1 MHRYRGD
8 AIHRPYNE
16 SVATSSRLALTDIQG
31 LTVRPDA
38 SLSEYTRFGIG
49 GPADL
54 LIETADETAFTAA
67 LALLREQG
75 RPHVVIG
82 SGTNLVVSDAGFRG
96 TVLRYTA
103 SSIRREGL
111 MVECDAGV
119 ELMDLVRYTVDQDL
133 QGIQTLMGIPGA
145 VGGAVY
151 GNAGAYGH
159 SISEVVRAVRFFDG
173 YTIRGVSG
181 EGCEF
186 RYRESVFKRN
196 RNWIVL
202 RARMEFSEGDGPG
215 LRKTADE
222 ILAIRNEKFP
232 PTLKCAG
239 SIFKNLHEA
248 ELPAAVRAEVPDKVV
263 REGKIPSA
271 WFLEQVGAKDSWE
284 GRIHIAPYH
293 ANLIYNA
300 GGATAEELCRMIAR
314 LKKAVFARFG
324 ILLEEEVQYVGFEGE
339 PAAYGATG
347 SVAGRVASGKA
358 S

>member
-1 MHRYRGD
+1 M
-8 AIHRPYNE
+8 
-16 SVATSSRLALTDIQG
+16 ATPAKPALPDIQG
-31 LTVRPDA
+31 LTFRAGAP
-38 SLSEYTRFGIG
+38 LSEYTRFGIG

-54 LIETADETAFTAA
+54 LIETDEEAAFTEA
-67 LALLREQG
+67 LRRLQEQG
-75 RPHVVIG
+75 LPHVVIG
-82 SGTNLVVSDAGFRG
+82 CGTNLVVSDAGFRG

-103 SSIRREGL
+103 DTIRRGGHFI
-111 MVECDAGV
+111 ECDAGA
-119 ELMDLVRYTVDQDL
+119 ELMTLVRTTVDEDL
-133 QGIQTLMGIPGA
+133 EGIQTLMGIPGS
-145 VGGAVY
+145 VGAAIY

-159 SISEVVRAVRFFDG
+159 SISEVTREVRFFDG
-173 YTIRGVSG
+173 RTIREVGR

-186 RYRESVFKRN
+186 RYRESIFKRN

-202 RARMEFSEGDGPG
+202 RVRMEFSEGDGPG

-239 SIFKNLHEA
+239 SIFKNLHLA
-248 ELPAAVRAEVPDKVV
+248 DLPAAARSEVPDKVI

-300 GGATAEELCRMIAR
+300 GGGTAEELCRMIGR
-314 LKKAVFARFG
+314 LKKAVYERFG
-324 ILLEEEVQYVGFEGE
+324 ILLEEEVQYVGFEGAITARE
-339 PAAYGATG
+339 QD
-347 SVAGRVASGKA
+347 K
-358 S
+358 

>member
-1 MHRYRGD
+1 MTTS
-8 AIHRPYNE
+8 HRP
-16 SVATSSRLALTDIQG
+16 ALTDIQG
-31 LTVRPDA
+31 LAPRPGA
-38 SLSEYTRFGIG
+38 PLSEYTRFGIG

-54 LIETADETAFTAA
+54 LIETAHEAAFTAA
-67 LALLREQG
+67 LALLREQ
-75 RPHVVIG
+75 RMPHVVIG

-103 SSIRREGL
+103 SSIRRDGRF
-111 MVECDAGV
+111 VECDAGA
-119 ELMDLVRYTVDQDL
+119 ELMDLVGYTVDQDL

-159 SISEVVRAVRFFDG
+159 AIAEVVRGVRFFDG
-173 YTIRGVSG
+173 CAIRDLSG

-196 RNWIVL
+196 RDWVVL
-202 RARMEFSEGDGPG
+202 RVRMEFSEGDGAA
-215 LRKTADE
+215 LRKTAEE

-248 ELPAAVRAEVPDKVV
+248 ELPPTVRAQVPDKVV
-263 REGKIPSA
+263 REGKIPAA

-300 GGATAEELCRMIAR
+300 GGATAKELCRMIAR
-314 LKKAVFARFG
+314 LKSAVHARFG
-324 ILLEEEVQYVGFEGE
+324 IFLEEEVQYVGFEGSAE
-339 PAAYGATG
+339 SDDAA
-347 SVAGRVASGKA
+347 AS
-358 S
+358 